1 MDGATSLCVSLS
13 LRLWKG
19 FGCFVNNKAKSKTN
33 LVALKEEMGPPGL
46 VLPPGSPVGL
56 RTGLALTL
64 PEPIVE
70 SLMEAKPLP

>member
-1 MDGATSLCVSLS
+1 MGGYWFC
-13 LRLWKG
+13 
-19 FGCFVNNKAKSKTN
+19 NQNKSKTN
-33 LVALKEEMGPPGL
+33 LVALKEEMVPPGL